1 MVLNHEQL
9 IEIMGCKLLAVFI
22 SALIFSGI
30 VFAVSSEEASAKA
43 KPYLDSGVGLLPKPF
58 FVSSD
63 YYYVFSPSIY
73 SPKKIFVAVSE
84 ESGEVESDSTRL
96 GKIGEAVFDYGI
108 TEEYV
113 KRNKIS
119 FAEMQTPVRQ
129 TLLAVDRNANALA
142 ALESKTQESYPD
154 TNFDSV
160 KAKALDLQALASE
173 LDGIVTDGVGLEQQV
188 EGDYSDFALSG
199 LVDYYKNAFEKA
211 AEFIS
216 SYDAYNS
223 EISKKQADVFK
234 SNIPAPDNENIV
246 KSMENMRLKVD
257 LFESLRFLK
266 PAESIA
272 KLEASRSKWVNDSVA
287 SFSYKK
293 ATVDVQAKFNALKP
307 DIETV
312 FYADANIA
320 QCGLSSEAES
330 IKSRWRDVQVLME
343 RASEKDYARL
353 PSMLDSLKTQY
364 DALKKS
370 YESCLR
376 PSQYIPPEEV
386 SPQVNYLPWIVL
398 LVIIAG
404 GYLLWRRRQNEETY
418 S

>member
-1 MVLNHEQL
+1 MVLNHEEL
-9 IEIMGCKLLAVFI
+9 IESMGFKALSLSVLLLL
-22 SALIFSGI
+22 SAFLA
-30 VFAVSSEEASAKA
+30 FAVSSEEASSKA

-58 FVSSD
+58 LISSE
-63 YYYVFSPSIY
+63 YYYIFSPSIY

-84 ESGEVESDSTRL
+84 ESGEVEGDSFRL
-96 GKIGEAVFDYGI
+96 GKIGAAVFNYGI
-108 TEEYV
+108 MEEYV
-113 KRNKIS
+113 KRNEIS
-119 FAEMQTPVRQ
+119 FSEMQTPVRQ
-129 TLLAVDRNANALA
+129 TLLAVDRNANSLA
-142 ALESKTQESYPD
+142 ALESKTQESYPS

-160 KAKALDLQALASE
+160 EEQAVALQRLASE
-173 LDGIVTDGVGLEQQV
+173 LDGVVSDGGGLEEQG
-188 EGDYSDFALSG
+188 EGDYSDYALSG
-199 LVDYYKNAFEKA
+199 LVDYYKNAFAKA
-211 AEFIS
+211 AEFIVA
-216 SYDAYNS
+216 YDAYN
-223 EISKKQADVFK
+223 EAISKKQADVFK
-234 SNIPAPDNENIV
+234 SSIPAPDNENIV

-307 DIETV
+307 DLETV

-320 QCGLSSEAES
+320 QCGLSQEAES

-353 PSMLDSLKTQY
+353 PSMLDSLKTKY